1 MTSQMLPNYRG
12 DCQDA
17 EFTAKSHPKTNSIP
31 PPEEPQPSTRTSH
44 RGLTTPAVLQWLEST
59 QAATASESGIISP
72 FATPSSIISGESSL
86 DPTSTGGGEDEA
98 ISASQHDLVSRV
110 IRRNVR
116 EASEDLRRGFFL
128 AGYQSEPVN
137 IRFTNSM
144 PGENLGIQI
153 KPIFAE
159 PTEIIPFVGEIPLQP
174 NSNGKW

>member
-1 MTSQMLPNYRG
+1 MDLPVKNSPKSNHLPPQVPQTAEVTSVASQQSSRP
-12 DCQDA
+12 
-17 EFTAKSHPKTNSIP
+17 
-31 PPEEPQPSTRTSH
+31 SH

-59 QAATASESGIISP
+59 QAATAAEERVVSP
-72 FATPSSIISGESSL
+72 FTTPSSINSGASSL
-86 DPTSTGGGEDEA
+86 ALTSAGGCEEET

-137 IRFTNSM
+137 IRLTNTM

-153 KPIFAE
+153 KPIYTE
-159 PTEIIPFVGEIPLQP
+159 PMEIIPFVGEIPLSP